1 MTTLTLVCGKNGA
14 LRSCK
19 ASGHADYA
27 AKGYDIVCA
36 AVTILIR
43 TAMQTLSETDG
54 VVFHADAA
62 ERGFLAFEVVAASEE
77 KVKWLIC
84 MADFLEHG
92 FSSLQSEYPQFVKLQ
107 KQILD

>member
-1 MTTLTLVCGKNGA
+1 MTTLTLVCGKNGV

-36 AVTILIR
+36 AVTVLMR

-54 VVFHADAA
+54 VDFHADVK
-62 ERGFLAFEVVAASEE
+62 ERGFLAFDVAAASEDKRE
-77 KVKWLIC
+77 WLIC
-84 MADFLEHG
+84 MADFLERG

-107 KQILD
+107 KQILE

>member
-1 MTTLTLVCGKNGA
+1 MTAVTLVCGRDGV

-19 ASGHADYA
+19 AEGHADYA

-36 AVTILIR
+36 AVSVLMR

-54 VVFHADAA
+54 VVFHADAM
-62 ERGFLAFEVVAASEE
+62 ERGFLAFDVAAASEGKRE
-77 KVKWLIC
+77 RLIC

-92 FSSLQSEYPQFVKLQ
+92 FVSLQSEYPQFVKLQ
-107 KQILD
+107 KQILE